1 MKMDKGHK
9 LYTPFTHA
17 QRIAVQHEAE
27 VSATRS
33 DATKRRWKDHKI
45 IPTTVVRISKSVD
58 ERIKAEVP
66 KGERH
71 AFMDAALLAALDAR
85 IMATSL

>member
-1 MKMDKGHK
+1 MKMDKDHR

-17 QRIAVQHEAE
+17 QGIAVQHEAE

-33 DATKRRWKDHKI
+33 DAAKRRWKDHEI
-45 IPTTVVRISKSVD
+45 VPTTVVRISKSVD

-71 AFMDAALLAALDAR
+71 AFMDNALLAALDAR
-85 IMATSL
+85 LVATSV